1 MKKIITPYVNCNETK
16 KNQIIKMFDEISKT
30 YDILN
35 RIISL
40 GIDCFWRRKIY
51 EIIKKFK
58 HEFILDI
65 ATGTGDLIIELS
77 KLEAKKIIGID
88 ISPKMLEIGV
98 EKLKKK
104 GLSKKITMLL
114 GDSENLQFEDQS
126 FDVITVAFGVR
137 NFENLDKALNEIK
150 RVLKPR
156 GILIILETAIPKNKI
171 VRLTYNLYTKFIMP
185 VIGFIFSKKFYAYNY
200 LSKSAEVFPYGKSFN
215 NILKKN
221 GFIDVEDS
229 PQTLGVASIYFAKKI

>member
-114 GDSENLQFEDQS
+114 DDSENLQFEDQS
-126 FDVITVAFGVR
+126 FDVVTVAFGVR

-150 RVLKPR
+150 RVLKPS
-156 GILIILETAIPKNKI
+156 GILIVLETAIPKNKI
-171 VRLTYNLYTKFIMP
+171 ARLTYNLYTKFIMP

-229 PQTLGVASIYFAKKI
+229 PQTLGVASIYFAKKT

>member
-65 ATGTGDLIIELS
+65 ATGTGDLIIGLS

-114 GDSENLQFEDQS
+114 DDSENLQFEDQS
-126 FDVITVAFGVR
+126 FDVVTVAFGVR
-137 NFENLDKALNEIK
+137 NLENFVKALNEIK
-150 RVLKPR
+150 RVLKPS

-171 VRLTYNLYTKFIMP
+171 ARLTYNLYTKFIMP

-229 PQTLGVASIYFAKKI
+229 PQTLGVASIYFAKKT

>member
-114 GDSENLQFEDQS
+114 DDSENLQFEDQS
-126 FDVITVAFGVR
+126 FDVVTVAFGVR
-137 NFENLDKALNEIK
+137 KFEKLDKDFKEIK
-150 RVLKPR
+150 RLLKPS
-156 GILIILETAIPKNKI
+156 GILIVLETAIPKNKI
-171 VRLTYNLYTKFIMP
+171 ARLTYNLYTKFIMP

-229 PQTLGVASIYFAKKI
+229 PQTLGVASIYFAKKT

>member
-104 GLSKKITMLL
+104 
-114 GDSENLQFEDQS
+114 
-126 FDVITVAFGVR
+126 
-137 NFENLDKALNEIK
+137 
-150 RVLKPR
+150 RVK
-156 GILIILETAIPKNKI
+156 
-171 VRLTYNLYTKFIMP
+171 
-185 VIGFIFSKKFYAYNY
+185 
-200 LSKSAEVFPYGKSFN
+200 
-215 NILKKN
+215 
-221 GFIDVEDS
+221 
-229 PQTLGVASIYFAKKI
+229 